1 MLRKFSSEG
10 ALLDLDFLPW
20 GDRDGTQNTS
30 DDQPDGASA
39 SYPCT
44 PDAKSGSAGKGEL
57 KRDHSISVENL
68 VDLEKDSGLLK
79 VTNLN
84 ESFKAYSDSQLAGNA
99 KGSCDS
105 VGKCEGQPHSLT
117 STLKSG
123 HMPVSPKPPH
133 YHRQQARAK
142 LAAAKLHLKSLFGQV
157 SWETF
162 FRV

>member
-1 MLRKFSSEG
+1 MLRKFNSVG
-10 ALLDLDFLPW
+10 ALLDLDYLPW
-20 GDRDGTQNTS
+20 GDRDGTPDPS

-44 PDAKSGSAGKGEL
+44 PDAKSGSAGKWEL

-68 VDLEKDSGLLK
+68 VGLEKGSGLLK
-79 VTNLN
+79 ATNLN
-84 ESFKAYSDSQLAGNA
+84 DSFKAYSDSQLAGNA
-99 KGSCDS
+99 KGRCES
-105 VGKCEGQPHSLT
+105 VGKCGGQPYSPS
-117 STLKSG
+117 STLRSG

-157 SWETF
+157 RLSLEYS
-162 FRV
+162 

>member
-10 ALLDLDFLPW
+10 ALLDLDFLHW
-20 GDRDGTQNTS
+20 GDRDGTPDTL

-68 VDLEKDSGLLK
+68 VDLEKGSGLLK

-84 ESFKAYSDSQLAGNA
+84 ESFKAYSDSQLSGNA
-99 KGSCDS
+99 KGSCES
-105 VGKCEGQPHSLT
+105 VGKCEGQPYFPS
-117 STLKSG
+117 STLSSG
-123 HMPVSPKPPH
+123 KWPIFPKPP
-133 YHRQQARAK
+133 YQRPQARAK

-162 FRV
+162 LRV